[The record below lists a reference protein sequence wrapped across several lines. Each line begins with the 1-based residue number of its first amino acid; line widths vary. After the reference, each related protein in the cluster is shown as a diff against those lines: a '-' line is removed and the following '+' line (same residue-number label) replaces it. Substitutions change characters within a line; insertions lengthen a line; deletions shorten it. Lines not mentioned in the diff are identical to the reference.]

1 MPFGFTSA
9 SKLVNF
15 PFEEKLLL
23 YMTIGGIPE
32 YLRVASGYS
41 NYYQFIEREFG
52 DANGYFYREPY
63 FILSQKFREY
73 STYFSI
79 TNAISFGKIKPS
91 EIAGFIG
98 IESKR
103 LYPYL
108 QNLAKLMFIS
118 PSIPIDH
125 RKGAGHY
132 ELRDNMIK
140 FCFNYVFPNRE
151 FIERENS
158 KLIFDFPAY
167 FGRIFEDFIKND
179 VFGYLY
185 PYYNIGTWWHKD
197 TEIDI

>member
-1 MPFGFTSA
+1 
-9 SKLVNF
+9 
-15 PFEEKLLL
+15 
-23 YMTIGGIPE
+23 MTIGGIPE

-52 DANGYFYREPY
+52 DANGYFCREPY

-98 IESKR
+98 IENKR

-125 RKGAGHY
+125 RKGGGA
-132 ELRDNMIK
+132 LLIK
-140 FCFNYVFPNRE
+140 RPYDQILFQLCL
-151 FIERENS
+151 S
-158 KLIFDFPAY
+158 KQGIHLK
-167 FGRIFEDFIKND
+167 GKQQ
-179 VFGYLY
+179 
-185 PYYNIGTWWHKD
+185 
-197 TEIDI
+197 IDIGFSSLLWKNF

>member
-1 MPFGFTSA
+1 
-9 SKLVNF
+9 
-15 PFEEKLLL
+15 
-23 YMTIGGIPE
+23 MTIGGIPE

-140 FCFNYVFPNRE
+140 FWFNYVFPNRE
-151 FIERENS
+151 FI
-158 KLIFDFPAY
+158 
-167 FGRIFEDFIKND
+167 
-179 VFGYLY
+179 
-185 PYYNIGTWWHKD
+185 
-197 TEIDI
+197 